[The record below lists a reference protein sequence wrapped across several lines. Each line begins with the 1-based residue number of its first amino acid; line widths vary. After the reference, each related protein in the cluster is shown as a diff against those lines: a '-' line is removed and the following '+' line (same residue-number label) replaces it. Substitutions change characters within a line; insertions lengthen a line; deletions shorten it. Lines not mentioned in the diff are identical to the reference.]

1 MLTHWLRQIATLCVV
16 GLVWGGGPA
25 ALVVAQESTVPPAHH
40 ILWKVQSSQNTI
52 FLLGSIHVLR
62 ENNYPLGAP
71 LYEAFEQASTVIF
84 EVDLDEL
91 SSPVSQLQMLKKGL
105 YSNGQNLQSVLSKE
119 SYQTAKADFASLGL
133 DIKNF
138 HPMKPWMAA
147 TAVMA
152 LEMQKLGYDSAYGVD
167 RHFFTKAQKAG
178 KEIKGLETVE
188 FQLGLFD
195 NLSGQMQEFFL
206 LQSLEDLKDI
216 EVRIKEMVDAWT
228 QGNVKDL
235 EGILEGMREYPELF
249 QALVVSRN
257 QKWIPQIEQA
267 LQQPEPAFIVVGAL
281 HLLGKEG
288 LVAALQD
295 KGYSVEQW

>member
-1 MLTHWLRQIATLCVV
+1 M
-16 GLVWGGGPA
+16 
-25 ALVVAQESTVPPAHH
+25 
-40 ILWKVQSSQNTI
+40 
-52 FLLGSIHVLR
+52 
-62 ENNYPLGAP
+62 
-71 LYEAFEQASTVIF
+71 
-84 EVDLDEL
+84 
-91 SSPVSQLQMLKKGL
+91 
-105 YSNGQNLQSVLSKE
+105 
-119 SYQTAKADFASLGL
+119 
-133 DIKNF
+133 
-138 HPMKPWMAA
+138 
-147 TAVMA
+147 
-152 LEMQKLGYDSAYGVD
+152 
-167 RHFFTKAQKAG
+167 
-178 KEIKGLETVE
+178 E

-257 QKWIPQIEQA
+257 QKWIPHIEQA